1 MAKNCGIRRFVG
13 IERSV
18 CERLLTQA
26 RRRHEGRVLPWLFGW
41 LTCNRANM
49 VVPRDRLGSGAQTVT
64 CVVAVSYSPTP
75 SQVQYHRR
83 LRA

>member
-1 MAKNCGIRRFVG
+1 MSNSKLRLEGHLAPTTRKAGAECASEPIGCVLVCVRRW
-13 IERSV
+13 V
-18 CERLLTQA
+18 CVKWW
-26 RRRHEGRVLPWLFGW
+26 GPWNVCSKG
-41 LTCNRANM
+41 
-49 VVPRDRLGSGAQTVT
+49 PSVT